1 MAPGLQEQ
9 GENRSTTSVD
19 RSISAAAQCGDKLR
33 GGLSCLGG
41 MRTRKPRR
49 ERASNNAEKPLP
61 GQPSSVAARS
71 THGARSRDP
80 EQSRSPTQGADRR
93 SRHLPHRQMLQLGC
107 VPDDAHK
114 RTEHG
119 TAEPRPCEKDSF
131 RTQLRTTPNARTRR
145 HGRDAR
151 HEGFHTR
158 LFAVMQSF
166 FCTVEE
172 CPSTHSTW
180 RE

>member
-1 MAPGLQEQ
+1 MSRRDAHPKAEARACKQQ
-9 GENRSTTSVD
+9 
-19 RSISAAAQCGDKLR
+19 
-33 GGLSCLGG
+33 
-41 MRTRKPRR
+41 RR
-49 ERASNNAEKPLP
+49 EATAWSAQFCCREEHPRCTIEGP
-61 GQPSSVAARS
+61 R
-71 THGARSRDP
+71 T
-80 EQSRSPTQGADRR
+80 EQSPTQGADRR
-93 SRHLPHRQMLQLGC
+93 SRYLPYRQMLQLGC
-107 VPDDAHK
+107 VPGDAHK

-180 RE
+180 RG